1 MQPPSYREA
10 GRWEAGGGRGP
21 TVAASVGTP
30 ALAVAGTALRASLG
44 VLAFVAL
51 VALPGVAG
59 GSLPHPAATSPAS
72 AGSAC
77 PALAPRPQSARSNPP
92 APTAGPDD
100 ITKGSAGTSGMGG
113 PPGAATSQTSI
124 AIVVPPVAVALLAA
138 SGMPVAVETNNS
150 QPPDCGDLFFVTST
164 RDGRSRPGSLSQENR
179 MLQLETAAGRPW
191 QSGWNPLG

>member
-1 MQPPSYREA
+1 
-10 GRWEAGGGRGP
+10 
-21 TVAASVGTP
+21 VAASVGTP

-59 GSLPHPAATSPAS
+59 GSLPHPAPTTKSPAR
-72 AGSAC
+72 AIPGTGC
-77 PALAPRPQSARSNPP
+77 PALVPRPQPARSDPP

-100 ITKGSAGTSGMGG
+100 VTKGSAGTSGMGG
-113 PPGAATSQTSI
+113 PPGAATSQVSVT
-124 AIVVPPVAVALLAA
+124 IVVPPVAVALLAA
-138 SGMPVAVETNNS
+138 SGTPVAVETNNS

-164 RDGRSRPGSLSQENR
+164 RGGQLRPGSLSQENR
-179 MLQLETAAGRPW
+179 VLQLETAADGTW